1 MVIPISGF
9 LPVPLPMMIPFMG
22 AQSLVIGKMFG
33 EGFQY
38 GKRKISAM
46 TNEEFNKLTFED
58 MMSNARIE
66 LRNSIPTMNGALQD
80 MKPMVD
86 VVVREFL
93 QYINEVSKTLQAVT
107 VTGLEQGA
115 HALGTHVPGAHPEV
129 STTQI
134 TPSPIIEQGALSP
147 PPLTFPKAKVSK
159 QTLQKERNLII
170 QQIVIAGNRVK
181 ALRTRSS
188 SPQGKRDYEH
198 ALRTLKSHQQRLVVI
213 LNKLR

>member
-1 MVIPISGF
+1 
-9 LPVPLPMMIPFMG
+9 MMIPFMG

-58 MMSNARIE
+58 MMSNARTE
-66 LRNSIPTMNGALQD
+66 LRNSIPTMNAALQD

-107 VTGLEQGA
+107 VTGLEEAA
-115 HALGTHVPGAHPEV
+115 HALGTHVPGAHPV
-129 STTQI
+129 TLPPTSTPIEPI
-134 TPSPIIEQGALSP
+134 TPGGALAP
-147 PPLTFPKAKVSK
+147 PPVEFPKSSTNEGLYQQVKKFDLLV
-159 QTLQKERNLII
+159 QKLTERLAGHMGSSTRRRLI
-170 QQIVIAGNRVK
+170 Q
-181 ALRTRSS
+181 
-188 SPQGKRDYEH
+188 E
-198 ALRTLKSHQQRLVVI
+198 RLVAVQKLQLLI
-213 LNKLR
+213 NNMKRNKLFLGYIKWRKDNG